1 MSNYM
6 IILAI
11 TTKKTNKN
19 QTLYQNQD
27 SQEVRLKEVPANQL
41 TLSYK
46 PHKEP
51 VVAH

>member
-1 MSNYM
+1 M

-19 QTLYQNQD
+19 QTLFQNQD
-27 SQEVRLKEVPANQL
+27 SQEVRLKEALSNQL

-51 VVAH
+51 VGAR